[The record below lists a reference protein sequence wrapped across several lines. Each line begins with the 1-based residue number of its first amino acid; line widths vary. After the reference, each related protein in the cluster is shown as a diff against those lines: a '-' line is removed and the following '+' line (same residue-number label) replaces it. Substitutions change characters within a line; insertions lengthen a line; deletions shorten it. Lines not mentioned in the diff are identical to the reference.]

1 MPFDPLHPFHPPSKP
16 CLCMCV
22 QSCPTLCNPV
32 DCSLPGSSVHGI
44 FQAKLLGWV
53 AISYSRGS
61 SHPQG
66 QTRISWVSCI
76 GRQTLYHW
84 ATWEAHLSPTTNLC
98 LWAASTSGLNLRCS
112 FCKSSPAT
120 WTSLLFLQPCQHI
133 PSSEPLP
140 LAFSLPGTL
149 SPRGSRDMLPPLFPA
164 DLSSDA
170 TQPVRPPRAVLLF
183 CFILLCN
190 PITTY
195 VRKSICLGAYCVSPT
210 RMLADE
216 VEKLCFV
223 HCSVLSSWNIIF
235 LQK

>member
-22 QSCPTLCNPV
+22 QSCPTLCNPM

-44 FQAKLLGWV
+44 FQANYWGELPFPTLGDLPTPRV
-53 AISYSRGS
+53 KPASPGS
-61 SHPQG
+61 PALA
-66 QTRISWVSCI
+66 
-76 GRQTLYHW
+76 GRLFIT
-84 ATWEAHLSPTTNLC
+84 EPPGKP
-98 LWAASTSGLNLRCS
+98 TSGQPPICVCELPRPLVS
-112 FCKSSPAT
+112 TWDVLSLCKSSPAT

-149 SPRGSRDMLPPLFPA
+149 SPRGSQDMLPPLFPA

-190 PITTY
+190 PITTW
-195 VRKSICLGAYCVSPT
+195 R
-210 RMLADE
+210 
-216 VEKLCFV
+216 
-223 HCSVLSSWNIIF
+223 
-235 LQK
+235 